1 SLYKEYTDNT
11 YTKEIEA
18 PEWAGNLG
26 PIIRAEVGD
35 TIMVHFKNMLPE

>member
-1 SLYKEYTDNT
+1 SLYKQYTDDT

-35 TIMVHFKNMLPE
+35 TILVHFKNMLPE